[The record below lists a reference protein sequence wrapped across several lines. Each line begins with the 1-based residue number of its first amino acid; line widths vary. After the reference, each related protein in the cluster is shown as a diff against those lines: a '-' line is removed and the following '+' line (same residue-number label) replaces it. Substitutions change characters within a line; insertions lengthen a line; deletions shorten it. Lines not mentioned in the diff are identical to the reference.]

1 MKNETENMGAL
12 SFSEL
17 VSEVANAITFG
28 RNFCFCNF
36 IFDIDLY
43 LTLTSNPNP
52 DPNLNPFLVYSI
64 FHFYD
69 F

>member
-17 VSEVANAITFG
+17 ASEVANAITFG
-28 RNFCFCNF
+28 RNFCFCNS
-36 IFDIDLY
+36 IFDIDLS

-52 DPNLNPFLVYSI
+52 DPNPNPFLVYPI